1 MATSEAIFTKD
12 TFRFFRE
19 LGRNNHKPWMDE
31 NRERSRAVIVEPFRV
46 LLDRLAPAALKLNP
60 SFVVSGRVGD
70 NLSRINRDIRFAR
83 DKSPYR
89 TQMYLYFAEPDDQS
103 GQLYIGVSAESVTC
117 GFRVYSEGRNSRLV
131 EIGRVRGREHPEWIE
146 RQQRRLGKKYESY
159 WYATEKGDWAQRKT
173 WPTKPQDW
181 KKLQAWIVRKRL
193 APIAALRRGFEGE
206 VARIFREVY
215 PLSLFTTSPRW
226 KL

>member
-31 NRERSRAVIVEPFRV
+31 NRERYRGVIVVPFRV
-46 LLDRLAPAALKLNP
+46 MLDRLAPAALKLNP

-70 NLSRINRDIRFAR
+70 NFSRINRDIRFAR

-103 GQLYIGVSAESVTC
+103 GQLYVGVSAESVTC

-146 RQQRRLGKKYESY
+146 RQQRRLGKKYQSY

-173 WPTKPQDW
+173 WPTKPEDW

-193 APIAALRRGFEGE
+193 APVAALRRGFEGE

-215 PLSLFTTSPRW
+215 PLSPFTTSPGW

>member
-1 MATSEAIFTKD
+1 
-12 TFRFFRE
+12 
-19 LGRNNHKPWMDE
+19 MDE
-31 NRERSRAVIVEPFRV
+31 NRERYRAVIVEPFRV

-117 GFRVYSEGRNSRLV
+117 GFRVYSAGRNSRLV
-131 EIGRVRGREHPEWIE
+131 EIGRVRGREHPQWIE
-146 RQQRRLGKKYESY
+146 RQRGRLGKKFESY

-173 WPTKPQDW
+173 WPTKPEDW

-193 APIAALRRGFEGE
+193 APVAALRRGFEGE
-206 VARIFREVY
+206 VTRIFREVY
-215 PLSLFTTSPRW
+215 PLSPFTTSPRW

>member
-1 MATSEAIFTKD
+1 MATSEAIFTKE

-31 NRERSRAVIVEPFRV
+31 NRERYRAVIVEPFRM

-60 SFVVSGRVGD
+60 NFVVSGRVGG
-70 NLSRINRDIRFAR
+70 NFSRINRDIRFAR

-89 TQMYLYFAEPDDQS
+89 TQMYAFFAEPEGQS
-103 GQLYIGVSAESVTC
+103 GQLYVGISAETVTC

-131 EIGRVRGREHPEWIE
+131 EIGRVRGREHPAWIE
-146 RQQRRLGKKYESY
+146 QQRRRLGKRYESY
-159 WYATEKGDWAQRKT
+159 WYATEKGEWTQRKT
-173 WPTKPQDW
+173 WPAKPEDW
-181 KKLQAWIVRKRL
+181 KRLQAWIVRRKL
-193 APIAALRRGFEGE
+193 TPAAAMRRGFEGE
-206 VARIFREVY
+206 IAKIFREVY
-215 PLSLFTTSPRW
+215 PLSSFSTSPRW